1 LRSAQSIFEDL
12 GLCVRGAEIDVE
24 SLPFS
29 ASDITAG
36 SESELQAVVV
46 GDRNSVDLPLQIER
60 SNYFANVSRHI
71 AAGDTPR
78 RVGASI
84 ERYLNGN
91 RKQVWSASCQNA
103 NILSNS
109 KQRMTIEPIFILHL
123 SASGKSYKNS
133 AYHSVCCRFSD

>member
-91 RKQVWSASCQNA
+91 RKQAWSASCQNA

-109 KQRMTIEPIFILHL
+109 
-123 SASGKSYKNS
+123 
-133 AYHSVCCRFSD
+133 